1 MNWTDLFTD
10 DARAIQPAPKRVT
23 SLLKSYRYA
32 RSNFGSAVTT
42 MTLKRIHEK
51 RLEGWNEHDASE
63 WAYMCLFDDFCLGA
77 NEKRVMEFIDEMPP
91 SYRREMELL
100 WLAALQTS
108 ASNEERERDEE
119 LE

>member
-1 MNWTDLFTD
+1 
-10 DARAIQPAPKRVT
+10 
-23 SLLKSYRYA
+23 
-32 RSNFGSAVTT
+32 

-51 RLEGWNEHDASE
+51 RLEGWGQHEACE

-77 NEKRVMEFIDEMPP
+77 NEKRVMEFIDELPP
-91 SYRREMELL
+91 SYRREMEVL
-100 WLAALQTS
+100 WLSALQTS